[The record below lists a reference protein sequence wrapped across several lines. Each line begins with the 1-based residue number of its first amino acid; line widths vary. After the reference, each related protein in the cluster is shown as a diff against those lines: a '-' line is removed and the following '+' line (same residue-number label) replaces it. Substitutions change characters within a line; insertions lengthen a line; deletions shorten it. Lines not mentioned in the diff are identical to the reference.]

1 MRLPTGDYQ
10 PTTGDIRL
18 STDDCRPTTLF
29 ACIRA
34 PRMPDLPM
42 AVAREFSPRV
52 QRHGEA
58 CVVCDVSGLE
68 RLLGDP
74 DTIGSEIARACAAR
88 AGGDGVAIAV
98 AATQMSA
105 LLLTMAA
112 PGGTVVAGHPA
123 DALAP
128 IPLRVLQQL
137 LAGLHGV
144 TFLRAKRQRL
154 QARHKA
160 VWDAYERCF
169 EVFER
174 WGLKTLGDLAALP
187 AADLAARVGQEGV
200 GLRTFAAGVDLA
212 PLAPDPEVP
221 RFLARVDLEWPI
233 DGLEPLS
240 FVLARMLDPL
250 SITLERADRGAAA
263 IRLDL
268 RLVDRTM
275 HARMLQL
282 PAAMRDPK
290 VLRTLLVLDLESHPP
305 HAAIDI
311 VTIEIDPAPGRVLQ
325 HSLLERAR
333 PTAETLATLTAR
345 LAALVGESR
354 AGQAVLRDT
363 HQPDVFEMH
372 RFAPSEHERSVAE
385 VTDAGGSA
393 DAPLHLRRFRPP
405 LAVRVH
411 VERGRP
417 ARVLVDRRG
426 MPGGI
431 VERSAGPWRTSGA
444 WWQANARDAQDW
456 DRDEWDVALSDGSVC
471 RLFRARADGKWFL
484 EGVVD

>member
-1 MRLPTGDYQ
+1 
-10 PTTGDIRL
+10 
-18 STDDCRPTTLF
+18 
-29 ACIRA
+29 
-34 PRMPDLPM
+34 MPDLPM

-74 DTIGSEIARACAAR
+74 ATIGREIARACAAR
-88 AGGDGVAIAV
+88 GGADGVAIAV
-98 AATQMSA
+98 AATQMAA
-105 LLLTMAA
+105 LLLTMAG
-112 PGGTVVAGHPA
+112 PGCTVVTGDPAG
-123 DALAP
+123 ALAP

-144 TFLRAKRQRL
+144 TFLRAKRQRQ

-169 EVFER
+169 DVFER
-174 WGLKTLGDLAALP
+174 WGLKTLGDLTALP
-187 AADLAARVGQEGV
+187 AAALSARVGQEGV
-200 GLRTFAAGVDLA
+200 GLRAFAAGVDLA
-212 PLAPDPEVP
+212 PLAPDPEIP
-221 RFLARVDLEWPI
+221 RFLARVELEWPI
-233 DGLEPLS
+233 DGLEPLA
-240 FVLARMLDPL
+240 FVLARILDPL
-250 SITLERADRGAAA
+250 AISLERADRGAAA

-275 HARMLQL
+275 HTRCLQL

-305 HAAIDI
+305 SAAIDV
-311 VTIEIDPAPGRVLQ
+311 VTIEVDPAPGRVLQ

-345 LAALVGESR
+345 LAALVGAAR
-354 AGQAVLRDT
+354 VGQAVLRDT
-363 HQPDVFEMH
+363 HQPDAFAMQ
-372 RFAPSEHERSVAE
+372 RFAPADPSRAPATAAPAVDGA
-385 VTDAGGSA
+385 AGA
-393 DAPLHLRRFRPP
+393 ALHLRRFRPP
-405 LAVRVH
+405 LAVRVR

-417 ARVLVDRRG
+417 AHVFIDRRG
-426 MPGGI
+426 MPGGA
-431 VERSAGPWRTSGA
+431 VEQSAGPWRSSGA
-444 WWQANARDAQDW
+444 WWQAGAHCAQDW

-471 RLFRARADGKWFL
+471 RVFRARADGKWFL
-484 EGVVD
+484 EGVLD